1 MNKELRV
8 KNQEKVI
15 KWYADGI
22 ITDDECNEM
31 LDLYSDKTTTEEE
44 EDTYNW
50 DTDNPSEYNW
60 VDDNWEQQYE

>member
-1 MNKELRV
+1 MKKEDRV
-8 KNQEKVI
+8 KHQEKVI

-22 ITDDECNEM
+22 ITDDECNEL
-31 LDLYSDKTTTEEE
+31 LDLYSDEVITEE

-50 DTDNPSEYNW
+50 DIDNPSECNW

>member
-8 KNQEKVI
+8 KHQEKVI

-22 ITDDECNEM
+22 ITDDECSEM
-31 LDLYSDKTTTEEE
+31 LDLYSDKTTEE